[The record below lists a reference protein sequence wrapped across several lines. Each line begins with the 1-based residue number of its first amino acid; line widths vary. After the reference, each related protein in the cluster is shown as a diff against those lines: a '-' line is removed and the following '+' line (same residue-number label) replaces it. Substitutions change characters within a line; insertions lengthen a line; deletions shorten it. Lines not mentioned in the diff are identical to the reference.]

1 MFTQLISKRV
11 RRGFFQKLGECF
23 SNFDARNKVLMGNMN
38 VPAEGT
44 AGGYGVPGV
53 KENGKQNTEEYA
65 EK

>member
-1 MFTQLISKRV
+1 
-11 RRGFFQKLGECF
+11 
-23 SNFDARNKVLMGNMN
+23 MGNMN
-38 VPAEGT
+38 VPAQGT